1 MEKKCI
7 WILDMACPM
16 ERNIIKKTTEKLSNY
31 RQLAFDVREKR
42 HGYRVT
48 VVPLIIGCCGGG
60 VQNFSQYAKKLITD
74 MKVLEWITQEM
85 VKTVVFDSESIMRK
99 VMSGLIQPMMST

>member
-1 MEKKCI
+1 
-7 WILDMACPM
+7 MACPM
-16 ERNIIKKTTEKLSNY
+16 ECNIVKKTTEKLSKY

-60 VQNFSQYAKKLITD
+60 IQNFSQYAKKLITD
-74 MKVLEWITQEM
+74 MKLLEWITQEM

-99 VMSGLIQPMMST
+99 VVSGLIQPTMST